1 MDEISLRYTFLN
13 DGSSGGFGDV
23 LFYSDN
29 NLDRK
34 VAIKTIQDLSELAR
48 LKDEIAALLKLRSKH
63 VVQVY
68 DIVNPESSFGIVMEY
83 VSGKDLTERTCFISK
98 GSEYL
103 FYLIWQM
110 ASGISDIHAAG
121 VIHRDIKP
129 NNIKVDS
136 EGILKIFD
144 FGLSRNDGVSAKTMG
159 FKGTPVFAAPEQHIY
174 DPTKEVKFTSAVDVY
189 SFALTVLFLF
199 RNVVLPPLVP
209 IKPDIFNCKELDP
222 YPELKAI
229 LYSCLNFTP
238 NLRPKIQVVR
248 DCIAKVLN
256 YNKHQ
261 AIAVLNGS
269 SHILNNSSRKV
280 SLNLSNVGS
289 FDLIYNGYSF
299 VLENV
304 FGEVYLNN
312 NSVTSNTEI
321 PGACV
326 VGIGGLHR
334 PYYERSFITF
344 DVSNPEVAL

>member
-1 MDEISLRYTFLN
+1 MDDVSLRYTFLN

-48 LKDEIAALLKLRSKH
+48 LRDEISALLKLRSKH

-83 VSGKDLTERTCFISK
+83 VSGKDLTDRAYFISK

-103 FYLIWQM
+103 FYLMWQM

-144 FGLSRNDGVSAKTMG
+144 FGLSRNDGLSAKTMG
-159 FKGTPVFAAPEQHIY
+159 FKGTPVFAAPEQHKY
-174 DPTKEVKFTSAVDVY
+174 DPTEEVTFTSAVDVY
-189 SFALTVLFLF
+189 AFALTVLFLF
-199 RNVVLPPLVP
+199 KNVVLVPLVP
-209 IKPDIFNCKELDP
+209 IQPSVFDCTELDP
-222 YPELKAI
+222 YPELKTI
-229 LYSCLNFTP
+229 LYSCLNFMP
-238 NLRPKIQVVR
+238 NLRPKMQVVQN
-248 DCIAKVLN
+248 CIAKVLN
-256 YNKHQ
+256 YDKHQ
-261 AIAVLNGS
+261 ALAVYNGKS
-269 SHILNNSSRKV
+269 YILNKSSRKV
-280 SLNLSNVGS
+280 SLSLSNIAS
-289 FDLIYNGYSF
+289 FDLVYNGFSF
-299 VLENV
+299 TLENV
-304 FGEVYLNN
+304 TGEVFLNN
-312 NSVTSNTEI
+312 TMVTSSVEI

-326 VGIGGLHR
+326 VGLGGIHR
-334 PYYERSFITF
+334 PHYERNFITF
-344 DVSNPEVAL
+344 DVSNPEVAI